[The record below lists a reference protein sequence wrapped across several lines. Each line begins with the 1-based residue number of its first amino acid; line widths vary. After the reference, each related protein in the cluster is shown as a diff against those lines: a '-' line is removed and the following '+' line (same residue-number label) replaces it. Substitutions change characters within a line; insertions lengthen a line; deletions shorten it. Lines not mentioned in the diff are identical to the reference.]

1 MNYRFVLIIVLAAI
15 LAPALVNLFSSEGP
29 ALYAADAPDAKNLQ
43 PGLTLT
49 IEMANGGAKDAR
61 SSRLVALRVPAG
73 ENATP
78 FLAPGPFKATWQGF
92 IKMRLRDEMTFEAQ
106 GRGTVHMELNGE
118 AVLDASGDDLSKTQS
133 KEIRLK
139 KGLNALTVT
148 YTAPASGDAFIRL
161 CTVRK
166 DGSYDPISPNIFQH
180 DVTDAF
186 LKERAALRDGRKLL
200 ADLRCLNCHAGDA
213 SLASATTAMPELKQD
228 APLLTDAGDRLNPE
242 WLVQWINNPKS
253 LRKDAHMPRL
263 FHDSGPDGIDP
274 RAKDVA
280 AYLASL
286 HASPA
291 PKDEPV
297 AGDESLV
304 IAGARVYANL
314 GCVGCHTTPDQAT
327 VAPEDTRVPL
337 RFIKSKYK
345 PSALRAF
352 LKKPES
358 HYAWIRMP
366 NFHLTDDEATQL
378 SAYILHNAPDDA
390 LPKVATDGDATKGK
404 QIFESAGCL
413 NCHATSGKSTL
424 ESPALAKVTAGD
436 LKKGCLADADV
447 SRGRAP
453 DFGLTPEQ
461 STSIADALK
470 SAVDSIAHDTR
481 DEFAERQVHTLNC
494 VACHVRDGV
503 PDIWAGLSEEVNKIT
518 SALPK
523 IDEGVVGDQSRPDLT
538 WVGEKLRPQWMGS
551 FIAGEIDYNPRP
563 WLKARMPWF
572 PARGHMIAEG
582 FALQHACSP
591 ATQPLEPSDPQ
602 QAELGRK
609 LVGRQGGFSC
619 IQCHAVGEM
628 KAFGAFEAQAI
639 NYMYTAERMNH
650 DYFHR
655 WVRDPQRYQPGTRMP
670 QYADNAGKTPYK
682 DILGGDAHA
691 QFEAIWQY
699 LLEGRHIKPPE

>member
-1 MNYRFVLIIVLAAI
+1 MKYRFVLLIVLTAVV
-15 LAPALVNLFSSEGP
+15 APALVGLLSSNES

-49 IEMANGGAKDAR
+49 IESGGAKDSVA
-61 SSRLVALRVPAG
+61 SRLVALRVVAG
-73 ENATP
+73 ANPTP
-78 FLAPGPFKATWQGF
+78 FLPAGAFKATWQGF
-92 IKMRLRDEMTFEAQ
+92 IKMRLRDEMTFAAQ
-106 GRGTVHMELNGE
+106 GRGKVQMELNGE
-118 AVLDASGDDLSKTQS
+118 AVLDASGDDLSKTAS

-139 KGLNALTVT
+139 KGLNELKVT
-148 YTAPASGDAFIRL
+148 YTSPDSGDAFIRL
-161 CTVRK
+161 GTVRK
-166 DGSYDPISPNIFQH
+166 DGSFDPISPNLYQH
-180 DVTDAF
+180 DVTDAM
-186 LKERAALRDGRKLL
+186 LKEHAAIREGRQLL
-200 ADLRCLNCHAGDA
+200 ADLRCLNCHTADA
-213 SLASATTAMPELKQD
+213 KLTSSATAIPELKQD
-228 APLLTDAGDRLNPE
+228 APLLTDAGDRLNPA

-253 LRKDAHMPRL
+253 LRKDAHMPRV
-263 FHDSGPDGIDP
+263 FHDAGPEGIDP

-291 PKDEPV
+291 PNDEPIP
-297 AGDESLV
+297 GDESLM
-304 IAGARVYANL
+304 IAGAQLYANL

-337 RFIKSKYK
+337 RFIKAKYK
-345 PSALRAF
+345 PSALVAF

-378 SAYILHNAPDDA
+378 AAYLLHAAPADA
-390 LPKVATDGDATKGK
+390 LPKVATDGDPAKGK
-404 QIFESAGCL
+404 ALVESAGCL
-413 NCHATSGKSTL
+413 NCHATTGKSTFTGP
-424 ESPALAKVTAGD
+424 ELAKISVEPT
-436 LKKGCLADADV
+436 KGCLADADAA
-447 SRGRAP
+447 RGKAP
-453 DFGLTPEQ
+453 EFNLTPEQ
-461 STSIADALK
+461 RASIANTLK

-481 DEFAERQVHTLNC
+481 AEFAERQVHALNC

-503 PDIWAGLSEEVNKIT
+503 PDVWASLGEEVNKIT

-523 IDEGVVGDQSRPDLT
+523 VDEGVVGDQSRPDLT

-551 FIAGEIDYNPRP
+551 FISGEITYNPRP

-582 FALQHACSP
+582 FALQHAFSP
-591 ATQPLEPSDPQ
+591 ATQPVE
-602 QAELGRK
+602 QADASEVELGRK

-619 IQCHAVGEM
+619 IQCHGVGEM
-628 KAFGAFEAQAI
+628 KPFGAFEAQAI
-639 NYMYTAERMNH
+639 NYMYTAERMTH
-650 DYFHR
+650 DFYHR

-699 LLEGRHIKPPE
+699 LLQGRKMNPPE